1 MVLRADKGKAT
12 KLESEQT
19 YIQKEENQIQQGD
32 YKKERK
38 SENTLLEN
46 IRKKLKAEL
55 VKMGYKTLK
64 EQKDFSSHLHTLLK
78 RIFYAKFIKSNRFTI
93 QHE

>member
-19 YIQKEENQIQQGD
+19 YNKKEEDLIQQGD

-55 VKMGYKTLK
+55 VK
-64 EQKDFSSHLHTLLK
+64 EQTRFLISSPCIAKAYLLCK
-78 RIFYAKFIKSNRFTI
+78 VHKIESIYHPT
-93 QHE
+93 